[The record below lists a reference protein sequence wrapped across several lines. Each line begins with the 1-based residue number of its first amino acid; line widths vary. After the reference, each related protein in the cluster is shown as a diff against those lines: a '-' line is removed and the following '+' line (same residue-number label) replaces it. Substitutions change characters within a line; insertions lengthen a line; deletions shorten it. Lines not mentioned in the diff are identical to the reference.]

1 MIQICALDSIDNE
14 NLVFKNGDEKVLIPA
29 NEGELKYFSTQLKE
43 DYPVLLEVELEEKR
57 LIESY
62 EQISKYQ
69 GELENPALI
78 GSLDQEEI

>member
-1 MIQICALDSIDNE
+1 MRQICALESIENE
-14 NLVFKNGDEKVLIPA
+14 NLVFKNGNKKVLIPA
-29 NEGELKYFSTQLKE
+29 SEAELNYFSTLLKE

-62 EQISKYQ
+62 EQSKYQ
-69 GELENPALI
+69 GELEDPALI